1 MNTKRAGIAVAWL
14 VAAAAAVPGA
24 AGAQV
29 TQGVTKTEVLV
40 GTIQD
45 LSGPIAAFGKETV
58 NGMNMRIEEF
68 NAAGGTAGRK
78 IRLIVEDSSYDTKK
92 AVLAAQKLV
101 QNDRIFITVANIGT
115 ALALTTLPIFTEGG
129 VIHAFPLASARG
141 LYDPPNPL
149 AFAFA
154 VPYYQQGRVIVKALG
169 KTRDDRKWCS
179 LMQDD
184 ELGTELMKGVE
195 SQLGDQKKKVLEK
208 TTYKRGATDFSSQVA
223 RLKSAGCDTVV
234 MGTTLRETIGTLN
247 EAKKVGFAPDFIG
260 TSASYSHLV
269 PKLGGP
275 VTEGFL
281 SSHAS
286 SQPYADDASKAL
298 RDWFAA
304 YKAKYNEDPGQYA
317 VFGYGAMDWT
327 IKTLEKVGA
336 DLTTAR
342 FVQALE
348 TSTFPRDKLGFDTM
362 SFSKTKRLGSEAV
375 RISKLVNGRWV
386 PITDYLQP

>member
-1 MNTKRAGIAVAWL
+1 MTRSAGRTAPWF
-14 VAAAAAVPGA
+14 VAAAIAAPLL
-24 AGAQV
+24 AQAQA
-29 TQGVTKTEVLV
+29 TQGVTKNEVLV

-58 NGMNMRIEEF
+58 NGMNMRIEEA
-68 NAAGGTAGRK
+68 NAAGGPAGRK
-78 IRLIVEDSSYDTKK
+78 IRLIVEDSGYDTKK

-101 QNDRIFITVANIGT
+101 QNDKIFITVANIGT
-115 ALALTTLPIFTEGG
+115 ALALTTMPIFTEAG

-141 LYDPPNPL
+141 LYDPPTPL

-154 VPYYQQGRVIVKALG
+154 VPYYQQGRVIVKALNQT
-169 KTRDDRKWCS
+169 KPERKWCS
-179 LMQDD
+179 LIQDD
-184 ELGTELMKGVE
+184 ELGSELMKGVE
-195 SQLGDQKKKVLEK
+195 SQMKELNKSVVEK

-223 RLKSAGCDTVV
+223 KLKSVGCDTVV

-247 EAKKVGFAPDFIG
+247 EAKKVGFAPQFIG

-269 PKLGGP
+269 PKLGGA

-286 SQPYADDASKAL
+286 SQPYPDDPSKAL
-298 RDWFAA
+298 RDWYAA

-317 VFGYGAMDWT
+317 VFGYATMDWT
-327 IKTLEKVGA
+327 IKTLEKVGPN
-336 DLTTAR
+336 LTAQR
-342 FVQALE
+342 FVE
-348 TSTFPRDKLGFDTM
+348 TMEISTFPRDKLGFDTM
-362 SFSKTKRLGSEAV
+362 SFTKTKRLGSEAV
-375 RISKLVNGRWV
+375 RISHIVNGRWV

>member
-1 MNTKRAGIAVAWL
+1 MKTRRTGLAAAWL
-14 VAAAAAVPGA
+14 AAALPLA
-24 AGAQV
+24 AGAQA
-29 TQGVTKTEVLV
+29 TQGVSKTEVVV

-78 IRLIVEDSSYDTKK
+78 IRLVVEDSSYDTKK

-101 QNDRIFITVANIGT
+101 QNDKIFITVANIGT
-115 ALALTTLPIFTEGG
+115 ALALTTMPIFTEGG

-149 AFAFA
+149 AFAFT
-154 VPYYQQGRVIVKALG
+154 VPYYQQGRVIVKALT

-195 SQLGDQKKKVLEK
+195 SQLGELKKKVLEK

-223 RLKSAGCDTVV
+223 RLKSAGCDTMVV
-234 MGTTLRETIGTLN
+234 GTTLRETIGTLN

-286 SQPYADDASKAL
+286 SQPYADDASKEL
-298 RDWFAA
+298 RDWYAA
-304 YKAKYNEDPGQYA
+304 YKTKYNEDPGQYA

-336 DLTTAR
+336 DLTTQR
-342 FVQALE
+342 FVQAME
-348 TSTFPRDKLGFDTM
+348 SSTFPRDKLGFDTM
-362 SFSKTKRLGSEAV
+362 SFSRTKRLGSEAV

>member
-1 MNTKRAGIAVAWL
+1 MMTRQA
-14 VAAAAAVPGA
+14 A
-24 AGAQV
+24 AGALGFAALAIMLPAAAQAQP

-101 QNDRIFITVANIGT
+101 QNDKIFITVANIGT
-115 ALALTTLPIFTEGG
+115 ALALTTMPIFTEGG

-149 AFAFA
+149 AFSFT
-154 VPYYQQGRVIVKALG
+154 VPYYQQGRVIVKAMTQ
-169 KTRDDRKWCS
+169 TRAERKWCS

-184 ELGTELMKGVE
+184 ELGSELMKGVE
-195 SQLGDQKKKVLEK
+195 SQLGELKKTMAEK

-234 MGTTLRETIGTLN
+234 VGTTLRETIGTLN

-260 TSASYSHLV
+260 TAASYSHLV
-269 PKLGGP
+269 PKLGGA

-281 SSHAS
+281 SAHAS
-286 SQPYADDASKAL
+286 SQPYPDDASKAL
-298 RDWFAA
+298 RDWYAA
-304 YKAKYNEDPGQYA
+304 YKAKYNEEPGQYA
-317 VFGYGAMDWT
+317 VFGYASMDWT

-336 DLTTAR
+336 DLTTQR

-362 SFSKTKRLGSEAV
+362 SFTKTKRLGSEAV
-375 RISKLVNGRWV
+375 RISRIVNGRWV